1 MDPKAIALI
10 RVVDDD
16 RAVSKAIQF
25 LLENEDWT
33 VQVFSSGEEFLVNE
47 APSVPG
53 CIILDVQMGGISG
66 IEVHKEL
73 IARESKVP
81 IIFLTAHG
89 DIPMAVE
96 AMKEGAAEFLVKPL
110 DPEKLL
116 QLVEKHVEW
125 DIKRRQWSVSKEEAE
140 RRVESLTLRERQIVE
155 LVLKDLSNQEIAE
168 ALKLSRRTIECHRQ
182 VAYKKLQVNT
192 SKYPGLPMKEDFNT
206 DRRQRKESIK

>member
-33 VQVFSSGEEFLVNE
+33 VQVFSNGEEFLVNE

-53 CIILDVQMGGISG
+53 CIILDIQMGGISG

-182 VAYKKLQVNT
+182 VAYKKLQVNNV
-192 SKYPGLPMKEDFNT
+192 KELKLILEEGK
-206 DRRQRKESIK
+206 Q

>member
-155 LVLKDLSNQEIAE
+155 LVLRDLSNQEIAE

-182 VAYKKLQVNT
+182 VAYKKLQVNNV
-192 SKYPGLPMKEDFNT
+192 KELKLILEEGK
-206 DRRQRKESIK
+206 Q

>member
-1 MDPKAIALI
+1 MDSKAIALI

-25 LLENEDWT
+25 LLGNEDWT

-53 CIILDVQMGGISG
+53 CIILDIQMGGIPG

-73 IARESKVP
+73 IARESEVP

-182 VAYKKLQVNT
+182 VAYKKLQVNNV
-192 SKYPGLPMKEDFNT
+192 KELKLILEEGK
-206 DRRQRKESIK
+206 Q

>member
-25 LLENEDWT
+25 LLENEDWK

-53 CIILDVQMGGISG
+53 CIILDIQMGGISG

-96 AMKEGAAEFLVKPL
+96 AMKDGAAEFLVKPL

-116 QLVEKHVEW
+116 QLVEKHADW
-125 DIKRRQWSVSKEEAE
+125 DIKRRQWNVSKEEAE
-140 RRVESLTLRERQIVE
+140 RRVESLTLRERQVVE

-168 ALKLSRRTIECHRQ
+168 ALKLSRRTVECHRQ
-182 VAYKKLQVNT
+182 IAYKKLQINNV
-192 SKYPGLPMKEDFNT
+192 KELRLILDEGK
-206 DRRQRKESIK
+206 QSI

>member
-25 LLENEDWT
+25 LLENEDWA

-155 LVLKDLSNQEIAE
+155 LVLKGLSNQEIAE

-182 VAYKKLQVNT
+182 VAYKKLQVNNV
-192 SKYPGLPMKEDFNT
+192 KELKLILEEGK
-206 DRRQRKESIK
+206 Q

>member
-10 RVVDDD
+10 RVVDND

-25 LLENEDWT
+25 LLGNEDWT

-53 CIILDVQMGGISG
+53 CIILDIQMGGISG

-73 IARESKVP
+73 IARESEVP

-182 VAYKKLQVNT
+182 VAYKKLQVNNV
-192 SKYPGLPMKEDFNT
+192 KELKLILEEGK
-206 DRRQRKESIK
+206 Q

>member
-81 IIFLTAHG
+81 IIFLTAQG

-182 VAYKKLQVNT
+182 VAYKKLQVNNV
-192 SKYPGLPMKEDFNT
+192 KELKLILEEGK
-206 DRRQRKESIK
+206 Q

>member
-168 ALKLSRRTIECHRQ
+168 VLKLSRRTIECHRQ
-182 VAYKKLQVNT
+182 VAYKKLQVNNV
-192 SKYPGLPMKEDFNT
+192 KELKLILEEGK
-206 DRRQRKESIK
+206 Q

>member
-125 DIKRRQWSVSKEEAE
+125 DIKRRQWSVSKEEGE

-182 VAYKKLQVNT
+182 VAYKKLQVNNV
-192 SKYPGLPMKEDFNT
+192 KELKLILEEGK
-206 DRRQRKESIK
+206 Q

>member
-140 RRVESLTLRERQIVE
+140 RRVESLTLRERQIIE

-182 VAYKKLQVNT
+182 VAYKKLQVNNV
-192 SKYPGLPMKEDFNT
+192 KELKLILEEGK
-206 DRRQRKESIK
+206 Q

>member
-53 CIILDVQMGGISG
+53 CIILDIQMGGISG

-116 QLVEKHVEW
+116 QLAEKHVEW

-182 VAYKKLQVNT
+182 VAYKKLQVNNV
-192 SKYPGLPMKEDFNT
+192 KELKLILEEGK
-206 DRRQRKESIK
+206 Q

>member
-25 LLENEDWT
+25 LLGNEDWT

-53 CIILDVQMGGISG
+53 CIILDIQMGGISG

-73 IARESKVP
+73 IARESEVP

-125 DIKRRQWSVSKEEAE
+125 DIKRGQWSVSKEEAE

-182 VAYKKLQVNT
+182 VAYKKLQVNNV
-192 SKYPGLPMKEDFNT
+192 KELKLILEEGK
-206 DRRQRKESIK
+206 Q

>member
-16 RAVSKAIQF
+16 RAVSKAIRF

-168 ALKLSRRTIECHRQ
+168 ALTLSRRTIECHRQ
-182 VAYKKLQVNT
+182 VAYKKLQVNNV
-192 SKYPGLPMKEDFNT
+192 KELKLILEEGK
-206 DRRQRKESIK
+206 Q

>member
-47 APSVPG
+47 APPVPG

-182 VAYKKLQVNT
+182 VAYKKLQVNNV
-192 SKYPGLPMKEDFNT
+192 KELKLILEEGK
-206 DRRQRKESIK
+206 Q

>member
-140 RRVESLTLRERQIVE
+140 RRIESLTLRERQIVE

-182 VAYKKLQVNT
+182 VAYKKLQVNNV
-192 SKYPGLPMKEDFNT
+192 KELKLILEEGK
-206 DRRQRKESIK
+206 Q

>member
-168 ALKLSRRTIECHRQ
+168 TLKLSRRTIEWHRQ
-182 VAYKKLQVNT
+182 VAYKKLQVNNV
-192 SKYPGLPMKEDFNT
+192 KEL
-206 DRRQRKESIK
+206 RLILEEGKQ

>member
-53 CIILDVQMGGISG
+53 CIILDIQMGGISG

-116 QLVEKHVEW
+116 QLIEKHVEW

-182 VAYKKLQVNT
+182 VAYKKLQVNNV
-192 SKYPGLPMKEDFNT
+192 KELKLILEEGK
-206 DRRQRKESIK
+206 Q

>member
-47 APSVPG
+47 ASSVPG
-53 CIILDVQMGGISG
+53 CIILDIQMGGISG

-182 VAYKKLQVNT
+182 VAYKKLQVNNV
-192 SKYPGLPMKEDFNT
+192 KELKLILEEGK
-206 DRRQRKESIK
+206 Q

>member
-33 VQVFSSGEEFLVNE
+33 VQVFSSGEEFFVNE

-182 VAYKKLQVNT
+182 VAYKKLQVNNV
-192 SKYPGLPMKEDFNT
+192 KELKLILEEGK
-206 DRRQRKESIK
+206 Q

>member
-25 LLENEDWT
+25 LLENEDWK

-53 CIILDVQMGGISG
+53 CIILDIQMGGISG

-96 AMKEGAAEFLVKPL
+96 AMKDGAAEFLVKPL

-116 QLVEKHVEW
+116 QLVEKHADW
-125 DIKRRQWSVSKEEAE
+125 DIKRRQWNVSKEEAE
-140 RRVESLTLRERQIVE
+140 RRVESLTLRERQVVE

-168 ALKLSRRTIECHRQ
+168 ALKLSRRTVECHRQ
-182 VAYKKLQVNT
+182 IAYKKLQINNV
-192 SKYPGLPMKEDFNT
+192 KELRLILNEGK
-206 DRRQRKESIK
+206 QSI

>member
-25 LLENEDWT
+25 LLGNEDWT

-53 CIILDVQMGGISG
+53 CIILDIQMGGISG

-73 IARESKVP
+73 IARESEVP

-140 RRVESLTLRERQIVE
+140 RRVERLTLRERQIVE

-182 VAYKKLQVNT
+182 VAYKKLQVNNV
-192 SKYPGLPMKEDFNT
+192 KELKLILEEGK
-206 DRRQRKESIK
+206 Q

>member
-96 AMKEGAAEFLVKPL
+96 AMKEGVAEFLVKPL

-182 VAYKKLQVNT
+182 VAYKKLQVNNV
-192 SKYPGLPMKEDFNT
+192 KELKLILEEGK
-206 DRRQRKESIK
+206 Q

>member
-53 CIILDVQMGGISG
+53 CIILDIQMGGISG

-73 IARESKVP
+73 IARESEVP

-182 VAYKKLQVNT
+182 VAYKKLQVNNV
-192 SKYPGLPMKEDFNT
+192 KELKLILEEGK
-206 DRRQRKESIK
+206 Q

>member
-140 RRVESLTLRERQIVE
+140 RRVESLRLRERQIVE

-182 VAYKKLQVNT
+182 VAYKKLQVNNV
-192 SKYPGLPMKEDFNT
+192 KELKLILEEGK
-206 DRRQRKESIK
+206 Q

>member
-25 LLENEDWT
+25 LLGNEDWT

-53 CIILDVQMGGISG
+53 CIILDIQMGGISG

-73 IARESKVP
+73 IARESEVP

-96 AMKEGAAEFLVKPL
+96 AMKEVAAEFLVKPL

-182 VAYKKLQVNT
+182 VAYKKLQVNNV
-192 SKYPGLPMKEDFNT
+192 KELKLILEEGK
-206 DRRQRKESIK
+206 Q

>member
-1 MDPKAIALI
+1 MDSKAIALI

-25 LLENEDWT
+25 LLGNEDWT

-53 CIILDVQMGGISG
+53 CIILDIQMGGISG

-73 IARESKVP
+73 IARESEVP

-140 RRVESLTLRERQIVE
+140 RRVESLTLREWQIVE

-182 VAYKKLQVNT
+182 VAYKKLQVNNV
-192 SKYPGLPMKEDFNT
+192 KELKLILEEGK
-206 DRRQRKESIK
+206 Q

>member
-182 VAYKKLQVNT
+182 VAYKKLQVNNV
-192 SKYPGLPMKEDFNT
+192 KEL
-206 DRRQRKESIK
+206 KLILEEGK

>member
-33 VQVFSSGEEFLVNE
+33 IQVFSSGEEFLVNE

-182 VAYKKLQVNT
+182 VAYKKLQVNNV
-192 SKYPGLPMKEDFNT
+192 KELKLILEEGK
-206 DRRQRKESIK
+206 Q

>member
-25 LLENEDWT
+25 LLENEDWI

-47 APSVPG
+47 APSVLG
-53 CIILDVQMGGISG
+53 CIILDIQMGGISG

-125 DIKRRQWSVSKEEAE
+125 DIKRRQWSISKEEAE
-140 RRVESLTLRERQIVE
+140 RRVDSLTLRERQIVE

-182 VAYKKLQVNT
+182 VAYKKLQVNNV
-192 SKYPGLPMKEDFNT
+192 KELKLILEEGK
-206 DRRQRKESIK
+206 R

>member
-140 RRVESLTLRERQIVE
+140 RRVESLTLREWQIVE

-182 VAYKKLQVNT
+182 VAYKKLQVNNV
-192 SKYPGLPMKEDFNT
+192 KELKLILEEGK
-206 DRRQRKESIK
+206 Q

>member
-1 MDPKAIALI
+1 MDSKAIALI

-25 LLENEDWT
+25 LLGNEDWT

-53 CIILDVQMGGISG
+53 CIILDIQMGGISG

-73 IARESKVP
+73 IARESEVP
-81 IIFLTAHG
+81 LIFLTAHG

-182 VAYKKLQVNT
+182 VAYKKLQVNNV
-192 SKYPGLPMKEDFNT
+192 KELKLILEEGK
-206 DRRQRKESIK
+206 Q

>member
-1 MDPKAIALI
+1 MDPKAISLI

-182 VAYKKLQVNT
+182 VAYKKLQVNNV
-192 SKYPGLPMKEDFNT
+192 KELKLILEEGK
-206 DRRQRKESIK
+206 Q

>member
-25 LLENEDWT
+25 LLGNEDWT

-53 CIILDVQMGGISG
+53 CIILDIQMGGISG

-73 IARESKVP
+73 IARESEVP

-182 VAYKKLQVNT
+182 VAYKKYKSTTLKN
-192 SKYPGLPMKEDFNT
+192 
-206 DRRQRKESIK
+206 

>member
-1 MDPKAIALI
+1 MNAFIRGLI

-182 VAYKKLQVNT
+182 VAYKKLQVNNV
-192 SKYPGLPMKEDFNT
+192 KELKLILEEGK
-206 DRRQRKESIK
+206 Q

>member
-16 RAVSKAIQF
+16 RADSKAIQF

-182 VAYKKLQVNT
+182 VAYKKLQVNNV
-192 SKYPGLPMKEDFNT
+192 KELKLILEEGK
-206 DRRQRKESIK
+206 Q

>member
-116 QLVEKHVEW
+116 QFVEKHVEW

-182 VAYKKLQVNT
+182 VDYKKLQVNNV
-192 SKYPGLPMKEDFNT
+192 KELKVILEEGK
-206 DRRQRKESIK
+206 Q

>member
-182 VAYKKLQVNT
+182 VAYKQLQV
-192 SKYPGLPMKEDFNT
+192 KEK
-206 DRRQRKESIK
+206 RYASIHQSIRDSL

>member
-16 RAVSKAIQF
+16 RAVSEAIQF
-25 LLENEDWT
+25 LLGNEDWT

-53 CIILDVQMGGISG
+53 CIILDIQMGGISG

-73 IARESKVP
+73 IARESEVP

-182 VAYKKLQVNT
+182 VAYKKLQVNNV
-192 SKYPGLPMKEDFNT
+192 KELKLILEEGK
-206 DRRQRKESIK
+206 Q

>member
-1 MDPKAIALI
+1 MDPKAVALI

-182 VAYKKLQVNT
+182 VAYKKLQVNNV
-192 SKYPGLPMKEDFNT
+192 KELKLILEEGK
-206 DRRQRKESIK
+206 Q

>member
-116 QLVEKHVEW
+116 QLVGKHVEW

-182 VAYKKLQVNT
+182 VAYKKLQVNNV
-192 SKYPGLPMKEDFNT
+192 KELKLILEEGK
-206 DRRQRKESIK
+206 Q